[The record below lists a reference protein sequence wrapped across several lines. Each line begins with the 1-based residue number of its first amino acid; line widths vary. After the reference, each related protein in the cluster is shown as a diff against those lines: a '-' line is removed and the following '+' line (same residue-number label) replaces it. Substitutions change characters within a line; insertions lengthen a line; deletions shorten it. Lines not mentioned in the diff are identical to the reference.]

1 MFEKKESSVFV
12 GEDEERR
19 RKQQRGLVR
28 AAYQPQPTPSL
39 IFKPEF
45 FVPYEHV
52 IWHWNMHILQRVR

>member
-1 MFEKKESSVFV
+1 MFEKKESLVFV

-39 IFKPEF
+39 VFKPEF
-45 FVPYEHV
+45 SCPLRARYPALEYAYTPTG
-52 IWHWNMHILQRVR
+52 